1 MSLCAVCV
9 PIFKLIHSIGCSN
22 KLVTVNVNST
32 ASTLTCIFQNNE
44 SSIEK
49 TCSVK
54 YEDCN
59 REQASKYTEE
69 NSTLEFPDRVILQ
82 IILPSGSDCYTYT
95 VTTYDGANNTVAV
108 EGRVDFGR

>member
-1 MSLCAVCV
+1 M
-9 PIFKLIHSIGCSN
+9 LIHSTGCTN
-22 KLVTVNVNST
+22 KIVIVNFNST

-49 TCSVK
+49 MCSVK
-54 YEDCN
+54 YADCN
-59 REQASKYTEE
+59 QEEASKYTEG

-95 VTTYDGANNTVAV
+95 VRANDGTNNTVAV
-108 EGRVDFGR
+108 KGRVDLGRQ

>member
-1 MSLCAVCV
+1 MPV
-9 PIFKLIHSIGCSN
+9 FTLIHSIGCTS
-22 KLVTVNVNST
+22 KLVTVNINST
-32 ASTLTCIFQNNE
+32 ASTLTCVFQNNE

-54 YEDCN
+54 YADCN
-59 REQASKYTEE
+59 QEEASIYTEG

-95 VTTYDGANNTVAV
+95 VRAYDGANNTVAV
-108 EGRVDFGR
+108 EGRVDLGMQ